1 MARTPRSGGPRATQQ
16 IKANAVPVALAL
28 ANNPAYADVV
38 SAANE
43 ADVIQRINARYAAE
57 HKSESVANLLFIGA
71 MVEHAIESKIIPADG
86 VNAWVEGNIRYTLS
100 YVRMGRRFHIQRDLI
115 NPSIDW
121 YQREDARRDETGFEF
136 RVGQPTGVVLVR
148 DALKGYREYIRAG
161 GMDGALDI
169 VDQKFPMVKPV
180 VEKDPVRDL
189 NPAKQRLRLET
200 IFVHLLNAVS
210 KGGGPGSDITKWAAQ
225 WPTILDFLNWSA
237 NAPFSLEQDTAQFEA
252 HGLPVDMKWGDAV
265 LTGDPPVA
273 HADGAEATDTDV
285 ATTATRRSRV
295 RIVWIT
301 TNGRQRSERP
311 YESEGRAR
319 GVARR
324 AGYNPDDYTIV
335 PDGEE
340 FRLELRNGVLP
351 RQG

>member
-1 MARTPRSGGPRATQQ
+1 
-16 IKANAVPVALAL
+16 
-28 ANNPAYADVV
+28 
-38 SAANE
+38 
-43 ADVIQRINARYAAE
+43 
-57 HKSESVANLLFIGA
+57 
-71 MVEHAIESKIIPADG
+71 
-86 VNAWVEGNIRYTLS
+86 
-100 YVRMGRRFHIQRDLI
+100 
-115 NPSIDW
+115 
-121 YQREDARRDETGFEF
+121 
-136 RVGQPTGVVLVR
+136 
-148 DALKGYREYIRAG
+148 
-161 GMDGALDI
+161 
-169 VDQKFPMVKPV
+169 
-180 VEKDPVRDL
+180 
-189 NPAKQRLRLET
+189 
-200 IFVHLLNAVS
+200 
-210 KGGGPGSDITKWAAQ
+210 
-225 WPTILDFLNWSA
+225 
-237 NAPFSLEQDTAQFEA
+237 
-252 HGLPVDMKWGDAV
+252 MKWGDAV
-265 LTGDPPVA
+265 LTGDPTKAPPPVA